1 MNPWTNTTLLTQVQQ
16 GLAGGYA
23 QNLIINGLRGSV
35 VFQQNPNIFI
45 TELLQNAARFNYNAL
60 QAEVRRRFKNGLSF
74 QANYTFQKTL
84 TDLPFEDQNR
94 QGETQESNN
103 PELNY
108 GRSDFDRTHVFNA
121 NMIFE
126 LPFGKGK
133 QYLNSGGWM
142 NALVGGWQFTSIVNL
157 ESGAPDR
164 NRRSAWNKVDH
175 VQVGTPIGIFD
186 SHRFADKGPDR
197 HFQNAERCLF
207 YEPERLERDH
217 HKHHDRRGPAG
228 L

>member
-1 MNPWTNTTLLTQVQQ
+1 MINHLAPNAGGVNPWTNTTLLTQVQQ
-16 GLAGGYA
+16 ALAGGYA

-45 TELLQNAARFNYNAL
+45 TELLQIAARFNYNAL

-157 ESGAPDR
+157 ESGARSESSIRVEQSRSRSSRDA
-164 NRRSAWNKVDH
+164 NRH
-175 VQVGTPIGIFD
+175 
-186 SHRFADKGPDR
+186 
-197 HFQNAERCLF
+197 L
-207 YEPERLERDH
+207 RLSPV
-217 HKHHDRRGPAG
+217 RR
-228 L
+228 